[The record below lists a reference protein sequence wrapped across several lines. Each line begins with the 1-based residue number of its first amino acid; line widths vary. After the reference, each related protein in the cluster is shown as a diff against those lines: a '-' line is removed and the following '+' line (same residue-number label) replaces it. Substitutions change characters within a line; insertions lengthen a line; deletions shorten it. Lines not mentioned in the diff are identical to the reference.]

1 MANKVI
7 PHGVHIRLGPLPM
20 GMCWDIEMAHWGS
33 WPTGISYE
41 DHLEAQTCHTCTEKA
56 PKIVNAKTVQEKP
69 FFSIAEELHRV
80 PQFMLMLKE

>member
-20 GMCWDIEMAHWGS
+20 GMCWDIEMARWGS

-41 DHLEAQTCHTCTEKA
+41 EHLEAQMYHTRTEK
-56 PKIVNAKTVQEKP
+56 VNTESMQEKP
-69 FFSIAEELHRV
+69 QFSIEEELHRV

>member
-20 GMCWDIEMAHWGS
+20 SMCWDIEIARWGN

-41 DHLEAQTCHTCTEKA
+41 DHLEAQTCHTRTEK
-56 PKIVNAKTVQEKP
+56 VNTESMQEKP
-69 FFSIAEELHRV
+69 QFSIEEELHRV